1 MWGFFSSQEPYTTFF
16 LSANGN
22 KFDHPDRTFSG
33 IARSWRN
40 CQRDTSDV
48 KVGRNTFYF
57 THRRKMRT
65 LEDTGLF
72 LWPPAVLH
80 RL

>member
-1 MWGFFSSQEPYTTFF
+1 MSDGNRDKFQKNKVNVFSSSSSQEPYTTFF

-48 KVGRNTFYF
+48 KVGGVT
-57 THRRKMRT
+57 
-65 LEDTGLF
+65 
-72 LWPPAVLH
+72 PAKHLSF
-80 RL
+80 